1 MSEPRAEYIVAGE
14 DVAVRQQLCDW
25 CREPIVGMADCLD
38 IEAGYASADRSET
51 EWSEGHSRWFCS
63 RRCMNA
69 WLLAYVSDAPGQHML
84 VSPEDARALARCEY
98 TRVLGCDDV
107 VDVRM
112 DRALWERVRDAAR
125 GEER

>member
-69 WLLAYVSDAPGQHML
+69 WLLAYVLAPADAETL
-84 VSPEDARALARCEY
+84 RRCEAWP
-98 TRVLGCDDV
+98 VIGCEGM

-112 DRALWERVRDAAR
+112 PADVWERVK
-125 GEER
+125 GENTCR